1 MRPREM
7 RGWLAAKVI
16 KQRRY
21 EASMKASA
29 TITVG
34 GEQFAT
40 GNVTSSDTIP
50 APPIGARE
58 IQFSASASLSPEDA
72 LKFQRDDFCALLPH
86 GYALVWGLPDGESC
100 VCRVRVI
107 GVERRLFP
115 LDRC

>member
-21 EASMKASA
+21 EASMKA
-29 TITVG
+29 VG
-34 GEQFAT
+34 DKQISTA
-40 GNVTSSDTIP
+40 NVIVTSSDAAPT
-50 APPIGARE
+50 PPIGARE

-72 LKFQRDDFCALLPH
+72 LKFQRDDFCALLPC

-100 VCRVRVI
+100 VCRIEVF
-107 GVERRLFP
+107 GDQRRFYP
-115 LDRC
+115 LEKC